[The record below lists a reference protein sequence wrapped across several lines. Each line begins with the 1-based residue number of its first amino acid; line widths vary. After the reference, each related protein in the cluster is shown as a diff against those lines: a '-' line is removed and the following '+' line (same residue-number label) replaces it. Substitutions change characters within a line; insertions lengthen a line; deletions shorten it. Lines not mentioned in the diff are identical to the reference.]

1 MSQIT
6 IPRKLWSET
15 KKGRETFDQT
25 QLIEC
30 TESIV
35 ILGEAGMGKTHLLKS
50 IAKIS
55 GFVHCTARRLINS
68 YNANKIIGSAQVLV
82 IDALDEV
89 TAKGDGDAIDA
100 VLNQLEQLDYPKF
113 ILSCRVADWHSA
125 TGVSIIEE
133 HYSHKPL
140 ELHLY
145 PLQDS
150 EIIEYL
156 GSRLGED
163 RASSVIEHFKSRG
176 LIDLLGNPQTL
187 LMISQ
192 ISANGLLPENR
203 AEIYQFAVENLAAEH
218 NDKKETQQM
227 SVGALLDVAGAAFA
241 GLIVTGSEAIA
252 RKAIANLQIDEL
264 SFSDLKELSG
274 TSKISEATSS
284 RLFLAIGTDR
294 FSYFHRSIGEYLGA
308 RWLAKRADTPRKRRR
323 LLSIFQSNVVIPAS
337 LRGLHAWLAQA
348 PDLATEVIK
357 ADPMGVIEYGDADA
371 FNANLAKILLDALA
385 ELAVE
390 NPAFRKWKSYSTCAL
405 VQNALLPEVKSLIV
419 NKRISFPFRMLLL
432 EAFKNSSSVEAVH
445 DELYKLLMDV
455 TEVFAIRSA
464 ASDALIDVKIGA
476 EIENIITKLLS
487 IGGGDSLRL
496 AEELIDSTECIG
508 ISDTLIVDLVISYAA
523 INDCMIGK
531 FYRLQKS
538 LPNSRMIS
546 ILNGLSEKTVEMGEW
561 YERSGHDDISELAC
575 DLIYRVIG
583 DSEISV
589 EKLWHWLSTI
599 HPRTE
604 YRSNAE
610 EKLGKLINSRN
621 KLRLDL
627 YKLVL
632 FELRDDRNIWEKSW
646 CLQDSFFAL
655 TITEEDII
663 NLLGHLDPANKE
675 DERWRELI
683 QLCYHNGERGG
694 NVRLAAIEFAKQHP
708 DGLDWLNNLATPV
721 PSEWEVKDVERRKS
735 EQAKKQAL
743 HNIHRQYFL
752 ADIDLIRAGEFSSI
766 IDPAKAY
773 LKLYSNIG
781 RDVPAH
787 DRIAEWLGNELSDVA
802 LEGIEAYL
810 QQEPLQL
817 NADVIAKG
825 KADKCK
831 YNAEYIFIVAIAER
845 IKNGRGVDDL
855 ANEKLLVCLFSIWIN
870 SNIESHAGIGDVQ
883 ELLEKSVIQ
892 RGLLLEAKR
901 RYIEP
906 QLVANNEYVDGL
918 HSLMKDK
925 TVSDVVCELASEW
938 LFKFPNLS
946 YETELILLERM
957 LYSGE
962 FTQIKKFLSKPN
974 AEIDEKRRLSRSS
987 IKLIIDFEHASVD
1000 FDNDAD
1006 IELIWSIRN
1015 LFNED
1020 FDSSKQPQIGC
1031 ELIKWVISTFRK
1043 LWPMARS
1050 PIGTTS
1056 GRNNACDA
1064 SDFISS
1070 LIKQLSLNLTEEA
1083 IIALTRLKY
1092 EVEDGYTNLI
1102 KSVIAEQRQRI
1113 VEQNF
1118 LPPELKTISSVIR
1131 DATPVSMND
1140 LQAYMIEELAV
1151 VQAKIKADDA
1161 ESWQG
1166 FYDDHNIP
1174 YGEERC
1180 RDHLLGLLRQNING
1194 IELLPEAHVAA
1205 DKEVDVTCT
1214 TNGLRLPIEIKGQWH
1229 PELWRSADKQLDE
1242 LYSSDYLA
1250 HGRGIYLVLWFGSQP
1265 KNKTLKKPRRGEKCP
1280 QTPDQ
1285 LRDMLIEG
1293 SLAAREG
1300 RIKVF
1305 VLDIERSI

>member
-6 IPRKLWSET
+6 IPRTLWSET

-50 IAKIS
+50 IAKLS

-68 YNANKIIGSAQVLV
+68 FNANKILGSAQVLV

-89 TAKGDGDAIDA
+89 SAKGDSDAIDS
-100 VLNQLEQLDYPKF
+100 VLTQLEQLGYPKF

-187 LMISQ
+187 LMIAQ

-546 ILNGLSEKTVEMGEW
+546 ILNGLSKKTVEMGEW

-599 HPRTE
+599 HPRTQ

-632 FELRDDRNIWEKSW
+632 FELRDDRNIWEKRR

-663 NLLGHLDPANKE
+663 NLLSSLEPANKE

-708 DGLDWLNNLATPV
+708 DGLDWLNNLANPV
-721 PSEWEVKDVERRKS
+721 PSEWEVKDLERIERNRV
-735 EQAKKQAL
+735 KKQAL
-743 HNIHRQYFL
+743 HNIHRQDFL
-752 ADIDLIRAGEFSSI
+752 AHIDQLRAGEFASVVN
-766 IDPAKAY
+766 PAQAY
-773 LKLYSNIG
+773 LKLYSDIG
-781 RDVPAH
+781 RDIPAH
-787 DRIAEWLGNELSDVA
+787 LRITEWLGNELSEA
-802 LEGIEAYL
+802 AMEGIEAYL
-810 QQEPLQL
+810 QQEPVQL

-825 KADKCK
+825 KTEN
-831 YNAEYIFIVAIAER
+831 YRYYAEYIFIVAIAER
-845 IKNGRGVDDL
+845 IRNGRGIDDL
-855 ANEKLLVCLFSIWIN
+855 ANEKLLACLFSIWGH
-870 SNIESHAGIGDVQ
+870 SSIEYRAGIGDVG

-892 RGLLLEAKR
+892 RDLLIEAKR

-925 TVSDVVCELASEW
+925 TIVDAVCELASEW

-946 YETELILLERM
+946 YETELILLERL

-962 FTQIKKFLSKPN
+962 FTQIKKFLSKSN

-1015 LFNED
+1015 LFNGD
-1020 FDSSKQPQIGC
+1020 FDSRQQPQIGC

-1056 GRNNACDA
+1056 GRNHACDA

-1083 IIALTRLKY
+1083 ITALTRLKD

-1180 RDHLLGLLRQNING
+1180 RDHLLGLLRQNISG

-1280 QTPDQ
+1280 QTPEQ